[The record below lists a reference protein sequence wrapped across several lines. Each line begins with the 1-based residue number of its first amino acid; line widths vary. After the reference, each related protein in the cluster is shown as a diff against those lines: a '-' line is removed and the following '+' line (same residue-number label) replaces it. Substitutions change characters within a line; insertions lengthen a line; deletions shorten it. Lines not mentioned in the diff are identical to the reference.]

1 MGRMRG
7 VVNSF
12 KDKRLRKYDDIY
24 ALIFFLLLD
33 RFFLHYINF
42 CSEFIDLVSHF
53 SWKRLFMKD
62 LKRFF
67 HAGQMYHQMLYCH
80 LCRRSRN

>member
-12 KDKRLRKYDDIY
+12 KDKRLRKYDDFY

-53 SWKRLFMKD
+53 S
-62 LKRFF
+62 
-67 HAGQMYHQMLYCH
+67 
-80 LCRRSRN
+80 